1 MTGKTEIK
9 TEIKEEGKR
18 SASGLNM
25 LAAETLP
32 FLKKIMSQKATMTVD
47 VLLFWEQIVGEELST
62 YTFPEKISFRNKERT
77 NGILHVAVANGAFA
91 LELQHREKFV
101 LDKVNA
107 FFGYQAVS
115 SMRIRQNISALSVKK
130 CQFNQPKSK
139 KKLVSKEEQNY
150 IEQITT
156 GMEDTDLQKQL
167 QSLGEWVLSDNREN
181 KQE

>member
-1 MTGKTEIK
+1 MTEEKTEDS
-9 TEIKEEGKR
+9 KR

-32 FLKKIMSQKATMTVD
+32 FLKRILNKKATMTVD
-47 VLLFWEQIVGEELST
+47 VLLFWEQIVGEELSSF
-62 YTFPEKISFRNKERT
+62 TFPEKITFKNKERT
-77 NGILHVAVANGAFA
+77 NGVLWVSVANGAFA

-107 FFGYQAVS
+107 FFGYQAVC
-115 SMRIRQNISALSVKK
+115 SMRIRQSPTALNVKK
-130 CQFNQPKSK
+130 IQFNQPKIK

-156 GMEDTDLQKQL
+156 DVENADLQKKL
-167 QSLGEWVLSDNREN
+167 QSLGEWVFSANHEN
-181 KQE
+181 QQE

>member
-1 MTGKTEIK
+1 MTEEKTENM
-9 TEIKEEGKR
+9 KR

-32 FLKKIMSQKATMTVD
+32 FLKKILSKKATMTVD
-47 VLLFWEQIVGEELST
+47 VLLFWEQIVGEELSS
-62 YTFPEKISFRNKERT
+62 YTFPEKIMFKNKERT
-77 NGILHVAVANGAFA
+77 NGVLCVNVANGAFA

-107 FFGYQAVS
+107 FFGYQAVCS
-115 SMRIRQNISALSVKK
+115 LRIRQTPTALSIKK
-130 CQFNQPKSK
+130 IQFNQPKIK

-156 GMEDTDLQKQL
+156 DVENTDLQKKL
-167 QSLGEWVLSDNREN
+167 QSLGEWVFSANHEN
-181 KQE
+181 QQE